1 VSGPVPAAVLEAFG
15 AAGAAVRPLGAGLIN
30 HTYLVEGT
38 DGRFV
43 LQRLHAI
50 FAPEVNEDIEAVT
63 RHLQARGQLTPL
75 LVRTRA
81 GALWQAYDGATWR
94 ALTWVD
100 GVALG
105 RIGNAAQ
112 AREAGAVLAR
122 FHLALSD
129 LRHEFRHARHG
140 VHDTARHLGNL
151 RSALA
156 RHAAH
161 PRFRAIEP
169 LAHRILAAAGT
180 LPPLPDTPLRAVHG
194 DPKASNV
201 LFAEDRRRA
210 LCMVDLDTLARMR
223 LPLELGDAFRSWC
236 NPAGED
242 EVHATFSLELFEGS
256 IAGYA
261 TEAHDLPDAAE
272 REALVTA
279 TETICLELAARF
291 CADALE
297 ERYFGW
303 DERRFATRGEH
314 NEVRA
319 ASQLAAAASLAEQR
333 TAAQAVVRRAFR

>member
-1 VSGPVPAAVLEAFG
+1 MSGPVPAAVLEAFG

-30 HTYLVEGT
+30 HTFLVERG
-38 DGRFV
+38 DERFV

-81 GALWQAYDGATWR
+81 GALWQAHEGATWR

-100 GVALG
+100 GVALE
-105 RIGNAAQ
+105 RIGTTAQ

-122 FHLALSD
+122 FHVALSD

-140 VHDTARHLGNL
+140 VHDTARHLDHL
-151 RSALA
+151 RAAVARHTGHPRIGVVQPLA
-156 RHAAH
+156 R
-161 PRFRAIEP
+161 
-169 LAHRILAAAGT
+169 RILAAAAA

-201 LFAEDRRRA
+201 LFAADERRG

-223 LPLELGDAFRSWC
+223 LPVELGDAFRSWC

-242 EVHATFSLELFEGS
+242 EARATFTLELFEAALG
-256 IAGYA
+256 GYA
-261 TEAHDLPDAAE
+261 DEARGLPDAAE
-272 REALVTA
+272 RDALVTA
-279 TETICLELAARF
+279 TETIYVELAARF

-303 DERRFATRGEH
+303 DPGRFATRGEH
-314 NEVRA
+314 NERRA
-319 ASQLAAAASLAEQR
+319 MSQLAAAGSLAEQR
-333 TAAQAVVRRAFR
+333 TAAEAVVRRAFG